1 MPYLVAWLLEP
12 RQQDYFLRSY
22 LPFDAFTPLRFV
34 VAFSGFVPPLC
45 FGQKLITPL
54 LTIVGTKDDI
64 VFTDRSESLVTRSF
78 HVDEK
83 SHEGGHAGDCFSMDS
98 HRCRPAYRYHHNF
111 LHLDQFFVE
120 RYSQDVAECSR
131 ICKMIKPK

>member
-83 SHEGGHAGDCFSMDS
+83 SHEGGQRLLLHGFSPLS
-98 HRCRPAYRYHHNF
+98 
-111 LHLDQFFVE
+111 
-120 RYSQDVAECSR
+120 SR
-131 ICKMIKPK
+131 LPLPPQLFTSGSVLR